1 MKSTIKSWLAAIM
14 SVAALTASAQSTN
27 SGYFLDNYTFRHQMN
42 PAMANDFNFV
52 SFPGLSNVNVAMRG
66 SLNLSSVLYNVD
78 GRTCLFTNPNI
89 PVDEVMKNID
99 DRNKI
104 GANIKLTLL
113 AGGFKAWGGYN
124 TVSVNAVANV
134 NASVPGAFFS
144 LAKEGV
150 ANKTYDI
157 KDMRANAMGYTELA
171 FGHSRDIKQVPGLR
185 VGANLKFLIGIANF
199 DAYFNEAR
207 LTLGEDSWHA
217 ETNADI
223 YANVGGFEYE
233 HKYSEENQ
241 REYVSGA
248 NLDGDGSVG
257 PNGFGMALDLG
268 ATYQW
273 RDFTFSAAVLD
284 LGFISFSKTRH
295 ASTNGTRTLDTSA
308 YTFNAN
314 SDADNSFEN
323 EWDRLKT
330 NLDDLYQLTDNGEI
344 GSRSRALG
352 ATLNLGAEYPLPYY
366 KQLKF
371 GLLNS
376 TRIYGQYSWTEFRF
390 SANVNPVKCF
400 SANANF
406 AVGSYGCAFGW
417 LLNFNTTGFNMF
429 LGMDRT
435 LGKVTKQFVPLSS
448 NASVNV
454 GINIPF

>member
-27 SGYFLDNYTFRHQMN
+27 SGYFLDNYTYRHQMN

-52 SFPGLSNVNVAMRG
+52 SFPGLSNVNIAMRG

-99 DRNKI
+99 ERNKI

-124 TVSVNAVANV
+124 TVSVNAVTNV
-134 NASVPGAFFS
+134 NATIPGAFFS
-144 LAKEGV
+144 LAKEGI

-157 KDMRANAMGYTELA
+157 KDMRASAMGYAELA

-185 VGANLKFLIGIANF
+185 VGANLKFLIGIANV

-207 LTLGEDSWHA
+207 LTLGEDSWQA

-233 HKYSEENQ
+233 HEYSEENQ

-248 NLDGDGSVG
+248 NLDGDGSIG

-268 ATYQW
+268 ATYRW

-284 LGFISFSKTRH
+284 MGFISFSKTRH

-308 YTFNAN
+308 YTFSAN
-314 SDADNSFEN
+314 GNADNSFEN
-323 EWDRLKT
+323 EWDRLQS
-330 NLDDLYQLTDNGEI
+330 NLDDLYQLTDNGET

-366 KQLKF
+366 KRLKF
-371 GLLNS
+371 GLLSS
-376 TRIYGQYSWTEFRF
+376 TRIYGKYSWTEFRF

-400 SANANF
+400 SADANF

-417 LLNFNTTGFNMF
+417 LLNFKTTGFNMF

-448 NASVNV
+448 NASVNL